1 MLVATKQEKL
11 VMSLLFPLRF
21 IALSFLLV
29 LVTFHHPAYAEN
41 DIDDL
46 RTKLG
51 NEWMLMKNDRLRNI
65 KTYARLEDGKQY
77 RSFKIEAILDSS
89 IEPLTRV
96 LLDFESYTKW
106 YWKTRE
112 SRLIKQT
119 SPTEFIVYMVHEAP
133 YGLPDRDV
141 ILQGVVEP
149 QTKSKRYVTLKVKA
163 MPDFMAAKPPLVR
176 RPAEDMLVKF
186 SPLANGKI
194 QFEAEG
200 YFDAGGTVPVWA
212 ANFVQRTAPY
222 SVTLG
227 LQRMVERDE
236 YRKSKKPL
244 VFSVYDYADYL

>member
-1 MLVATKQEKL
+1 MPTATKQEKL

-21 IALSFLLV
+21 IALFLLMIFV
-29 LVTFHHPAYAEN
+29 VISSPVYAED

-65 KTYARLEDGKQY
+65 KTYSRLEDGKQY

-96 LLDFESYTKW
+96 LLDFDSYTKW

-112 SRLIKQT
+112 SRLMKQI
-119 SPTEFIVYMVHEAP
+119 SATEFIVYMVHEAP

-141 ILQGVVEP
+141 ILHGVVEP
-149 QTKSKRYVTLKVKA
+149 QTKTKRYATLRVNA
-163 MPDFMAAKPPLVR
+163 MPDFMAAKPPLIR
-176 RPAEDMLVKF
+176 MPAEDMLVKF

-194 QFEAEG
+194 LFEAEG

-244 VFSVYDYADYL
+244 AFSVYDYADYL